1 MELQQLKYFK
11 TVARIGKISD
21 AAEALFISAPALSTS
36 ISRLEKELDVN
47 LFDRTGNRITLNAQG
62 QIFLKYVDQ
71 VFASLDN
78 AKTELRQSLAQQHP
92 HLSLAILNSHMW
104 ANLIAAFISDFPSH
118 TLSYSRVHSEDF
130 DKGRIPANHDFF
142 LAFSWEIP
150 PSCREKLDSIPLF
163 YTQPAV
169 FLHKDHPLAKYPQL
183 TISQLAGERMFLPM
197 AGSGLYLQLQQLF
210 ARHGLPFSDENA
222 YSLTVRQR
230 MVTNNSGISFCS
242 QHPDY
247 IPLPNVRYI
256 PLADFPEPWQTR
268 LYWRKDRPLTKQ
280 ELLFREYV
288 VNYYNDQH

>member
-71 VFASLDN
+71 VFASLDS
-78 AKTELRQSLAQQHP
+78 AKTELRQSLMQQRP
-92 HLSLAILNSHMW
+92 QLSLAILNSHMW
-104 ANLIAAFISDFPSH
+104 ANLIAAFIADFPRY
-118 TLSYSRVHSEDF
+118 TLSYSRLHPEDF
-130 DKGRIPANHDFF
+130 DKGRIPPDHDFF

-150 PSCREKLDSIPLF
+150 PSCREKLDSVPLF
-163 YTQPAV
+163 DTQPAV
-169 FLHKDHPLAKYPQL
+169 FLHKAHPLAGQERL
-183 TISQLAGERMFLPM
+183 SISQLAGERMFLPM

-210 ARHGLPFSDENA
+210 ARYGLPFSEEHA

-230 MVTNNSGISFCS
+230 MVVNNTGLSFCS
-242 QHPDY
+242 LHPDY
-247 IPLPNVRYI
+247 LPLPDVRYI

-268 LYWRKDRPLTKQ
+268 LYWRKDRALTKQ
-280 ELLFREYV
+280 EQTFLDYV
-288 VNYYNDQH
+288 VRYYEAQH